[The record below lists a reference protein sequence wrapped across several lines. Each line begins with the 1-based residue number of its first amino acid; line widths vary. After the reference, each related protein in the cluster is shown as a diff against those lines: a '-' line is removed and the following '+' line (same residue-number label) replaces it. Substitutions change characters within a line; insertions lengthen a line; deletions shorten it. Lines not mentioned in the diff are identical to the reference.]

1 MSGPSWRA
9 NASVRWSDDPT
20 SRFLPRGGRAVTE
33 MTDLVLEEAGERM
46 DKAVAHARHEFSTVR
61 TGRAAP
67 ALIESLPVDYYGAS
81 VPLQQLAQIRVQ
93 EARLLVVQPHDKGSL
108 NAVEKAIRNS
118 DLGINP
124 SSDGVVIRLAFPPL
138 TEERR
143 REFVKKVKDMAEHG
157 RVAVR
162 NARRD
167 ARRELDA
174 LARDG
179 EAGED
184 DVVRAEKELDSIT
197 HAHDAAIGRARDHK
211 HAELLEV

>member
-1 MSGPSWRA
+1 M
-9 NASVRWSDDPT
+9 
-20 SRFLPRGGRAVTE
+20 TE

-46 DKAVAHARHEFSTVR
+46 DKAVAHAKHEFSTVR

-67 ALIESLPVDYYGAS
+67 ALIESLQVDYYGSS

-124 SSDGVVIRLAFPPL
+124 SSDGVVIRLSFPPL

-157 RVAVR
+157 KVAVR

-184 DVVRAEKELDSIT
+184 EVVRAEKELDRIT
-197 HAHDAAIGRARDHK
+197 HANEAEIERALDHK
-211 HAELLEV
+211 EAELLEV